1 MGSSV
6 GIIIA
11 NIWKKHVPNHQ
22 PGLNVDRAE
31 SMFLGVENGR
41 FTVLIFAP
49 LGPVMRNPVLDLH
62 SS

>member
-6 GIIIA
+6 GIIIP

-22 PGLNVDRAE
+22 PGLKVDRAE

-41 FTVLIFAP
+41 FSDSLFSSS
-49 LGPVMRNPVLDLH
+49 LLLDL
-62 SS
+62 